1 VPYLTKL
8 LVWEYL
14 IRRKILDPLIFAVPY
29 LMKLLVWEY
38 LIRRKIRDH
47 EGLQRKYAV
56 ELRLVG
62 KTKFLIMFWW

>member
-1 VPYLTKL
+1 
-8 LVWEYL
+8 
-14 IRRKILDPLIFAVPY
+14 

-56 ELRLVG
+56 ELRYDFCT
-62 KTKFLIMFWW
+62 KTVNLRIWELFLLKSSIYFIVL